1 MVMLVMFGDKDV
13 HCPDD
18 QVQPSW
24 LDSTIEMRLSNL
36 PSAAPGDKYV
46 CWYVGL
52 FFHWNL
58 RLGTWCLGVCIWYF

>member
-24 LDSTIEMRLSNL
+24 LDSTTEMRLSNL
-36 PSAAPGDKYV
+36 PSAAPGDK
-46 CWYVGL
+46 CAGMWDC
-52 FFHWNL
+52 FFFGICDWV
-58 RLGTWCLGVCIWYF
+58 LGV